1 MGTKASTSPGASV
14 QAPSETM
21 SNPFSVSGSSKA
33 KSDGIRLSAIDRAD
47 SIWNLFG
54 RPVSSRTEMS
64 ASAPR
69 SFSFPRPGNFWLRK
83 QGPHVAGP
91 STIVG
96 FEGNAVHR
104 LQSGRSSA
112 AAQIAH
118 ATVSHCYVDF
128 WTLARLI
135 AINRICLFH
144 LFLRPSLK
152 RARNVSMY
160 PLHPID
166 RPSPPLI
173 TFWRRIVSSK
183 ARSVILQHIL
193 RNGSRTLAMIS
204 TLLRRR

>member
-1 MGTKASTSPGASV
+1 MSPQASILPAKPQSPSSNAPESEEARTLAFPSSPVREPDTHADRMGTKASTSPGASV

-144 LFLRPSLK
+144 LFL
-152 RARNVSMY
+152 
-160 PLHPID
+160 
-166 RPSPPLI
+166 
-173 TFWRRIVSSK
+173 
-183 ARSVILQHIL
+183 
-193 RNGSRTLAMIS
+193 
-204 TLLRRR
+204 